1 MDRRTE
7 LPPPTEPP
15 PPGAGLGPVGDW
27 LGGEW
32 PTQAADRIESVIG
45 GVRRKT
51 TGPAMVASR
60 AVVYG
65 LVAIAF
71 AVVAGMLLVIA
82 VLRGLDA
89 LLPTWAVQL
98 IVGGVLC
105 LAGFFC
111 WSKRTPKETLS

>member
-1 MDRRTE
+1 MDRPTD

-15 PPGAGLGPVGDW
+15 SPGAGLGPVGDW
-27 LGGEW
+27 LAGEW
-32 PTQAADRIESVIG
+32 PAQAADRIESVIG

-65 LVAIAF
+65 LVAIVF
-71 AVVAGMLLVIA
+71 AAAAGILLLIA

-105 LAGFFC
+105 LAGFIC
-111 WSKRTPKETLS
+111 WSKRTPKETQS